1 MLMKRILIC
10 ILSVLLCVP
19 FQAQDDPVVM
29 TVNGYDVKK
38 SEFEYFFKKNNSETK
53 VTRKTVKQYAEL
65 YLNFKLKVQAAID
78 AGLDK
83 TESFLNEYGYYR
95 DMQAEEYVLDKE
107 FIEDVAR
114 SSYEESVSQIG
125 ESGLAYLY
133 VISSTP
139 DGDNLKSLGEC
150 VELMKS
156 VHNKLVAGESFQ
168 SLAKAYSNDNL
179 AESGGDA
186 GWVSRGQ
193 LPEEVADIVFSLNQG
208 EFSEPFIV
216 DDVCFIFLVEARR
229 QLGSYEENR
238 DEIYRWVM
246 ESHAYSEARR
256 RKANEYAAKL
266 GWTMRDDEAV
276 FHLDS
281 VLEDIEPDF
290 GNISREYHDGLLLF
304 DISNQEIW
312 ERMTIHP
319 EEVED
324 FFNTHPELFK
334 YDKPCYKGM
343 VMFCKDE
350 SVYNQIKS
358 ILEGLDM
365 SEWVDSIVAFN
376 RSDIKV
382 RVMRSSSESGI
393 FKQGQNAYV
402 DKIVFGKG
410 EYEPM
415 DGYPYVNVVGRIL
428 KQPESVDDVA
438 GQAAEEYQNW
448 LESEWIKKLRSQ
460 YSYKINK
467 RALKKVSLK

>member
-1 MLMKRILIC
+1 
-10 ILSVLLCVP
+10 
-19 FQAQDDPVVM
+19 
-29 TVNGYDVKK
+29 
-38 SEFEYFFKKNNSETK
+38 
-53 VTRKTVKQYAEL
+53 
-65 YLNFKLKVQAAID
+65 
-78 AGLDK
+78 
-83 TESFLNEYGYYR
+83 
-95 DMQAEEYVLDKE
+95 
-107 FIEDVAR
+107 
-114 SSYEESVSQIG
+114 
-125 ESGLAYLY
+125 
-133 VISSTP
+133 
-139 DGDNLKSLGEC
+139 
-150 VELMKS
+150 
-156 VHNKLVAGESFQ
+156 
-168 SLAKAYSNDNL
+168 
-179 AESGGDA
+179 
-186 GWVSRGQ
+186 
-193 LPEEVADIVFSLNQG
+193 
-208 EFSEPFIV
+208 
-216 DDVCFIFLVEARR
+216 
-229 QLGSYEENR
+229 
-238 DEIYRWVM
+238 
-246 ESHAYSEARR
+246 
-256 RKANEYAAKL
+256 
-266 GWTMRDDEAV
+266 
-276 FHLDS
+276 
-281 VLEDIEPDF
+281 
-290 GNISREYHDGLLLF
+290 
-304 DISNQEIW
+304 
-312 ERMTIHP
+312 MTIHP